1 MKSCLRSAL
10 ADSHVSTI
18 ALSVLLVWALDLFFR
33 GIWRPLATAAEFLV
47 TAIAIRDIPY
57 SSGRF
62 TSQDMI
68 FLVWMLSY
76 IVSAFL
82 TVLAAWLLS
91 KRVYGIGPI
100 RAMARDLEAFQ
111 RRKN

>member
-33 GIWRPLATAAEFLV
+33 GVWRPLATVAEFLA
-47 TAIAIRDIPY
+47 TAIAIRGIPY

-68 FLVWMLSY
+68 FLAWMLSY
-76 IVSAFL
+76 IVNASL
-82 TVLAAWLLS
+82 TVSAAWLLS
-91 KRVYGIGPI
+91 KWVYGIGPI
-100 RAMARDLEAFQ
+100 PAIARDLEAFQ